1 MIEHPG
7 SAPEA
12 PALTDDA
19 TLAKVLRDV
28 GAAVYSWDIES
39 DALSWAPRPPR
50 ALDVTPDE
58 AATGALWAALIDA
71 DALASPAS
79 VILGSTRRD
88 DGGGVPFEIE
98 YALRVPGRDGLRVV
112 WVEDVGIWHGGPDG
126 RPRSVRGLV
135 RVITDRHETD
145 QRLALSSRLD
155 PTTGTLNRMRLL
167 DVLDSAVA
175 DAKRFQT
182 FCAFAVL
189 NLENVT
195 ETSEIYGHDISDELI
210 AGAAKRLRACMRNGD
225 SLGRFS
231 ATSFGLVL
239 ANCDMADLNVA
250 ALRFLRSIHDEPV
263 KTGAGPV
270 GLRVSGAGV
279 VVPRQARNR
288 EEILSRVSETLA
300 DLRLHNRG
308 TFAVYNPDYEREAQR
323 RQNAALT
330 EELMT
335 ALDAGR
341 IVCAFQP
348 VVTAKTRDLVWH
360 EALGRIRLSDGGLV
374 SVRHHVLAAEKL
386 GLIHLLDRRMLDLV
400 LERLKSEPGQI
411 FALNISAETTV
422 DAEWRGR
429 LERFLAE
436 NPNAGKRLIV
446 EITETREIADLE
458 GALDFVAAMR
468 ERGVRIAVDDF
479 GSGHTSFRVLRTLGA
494 DLVKI
499 DGSFVTALDTS
510 PDDRAFVRALVALS
524 HDLGFKTV
532 AEYVERPE
540 VADLL
545 AELGVDYLQGDMIG
559 TPGAIER
566 R

>member
-1 MIEHPG
+1 M
-7 SAPEA
+7 
-12 PALTDDA
+12 
-19 TLAKVLRDV
+19 LAKVLRDI
-28 GAAVYSWDIES
+28 GAAVYVWDIET
-39 DALSWAPRPPR
+39 DTLSWTPRPPR
-50 ALDVTPDE
+50 VLDVTPEE
-58 AATGALWAALIDA
+58 ASSGALWATLIDS
-71 DALASPAS
+71 DALASPAG
-79 VILGSTRRD
+79 VILGSARRD
-88 DGGGVPFEIE
+88 EGGGVPFEIE
-98 YALRVPGRDGLRVV
+98 YALRVPGRDGMRVV
-112 WVEDVGIWHGGPDG
+112 WVEDVGIWHGNEQG
-126 RPRSVRGLV
+126 RPRLVRGLI

-167 DVLDSAVA
+167 DVIDNAVA

-182 FCAFAVL
+182 SCAFAVL
-189 NLENVT
+189 NLENLT

-239 ANCDMADLNVA
+239 ANCDMADLAVA
-250 ALRFLRSIHDEPV
+250 ARRFLGAIHDEPI

-279 VVPRQARNR
+279 VAPRQARTR
-288 EEILSRVSETLA
+288 EEILTRVSETLA

-308 TFAVYNPDYEREAQR
+308 TFALYSPDYERDAQR
-323 RQNAALT
+323 RQHAALT

-348 VVTAKTRDLVWH
+348 VAETKSRAIVWH
-360 EALGRIRLSDGGLV
+360 EALGRIRVSGGDLV
-374 SVRHHVLAAEKL
+374 SVCSHVLAAEKL

-400 LERLKSEPGQI
+400 LAQLTREPHQI
-411 FALNISAETTV
+411 LALNVSAETTV

-429 LERFLAE
+429 LEHFLAE
-436 NPNAGKRLIV
+436 NPGAGERLIV
-446 EITETREIADLE
+446 EITETREIGDLE

-468 ERGVRIAVDDF
+468 GRGVRIAIDDF

-499 DGSFVTALDTS
+499 DGSFITALDTS

-532 AEYVERPE
+532 AEFVERPE

-545 AELGVDYLQGDMIG
+545 TEIGVDYLQGDMIG
-559 TPGAIER
+559 TPGDIGL
-566 R
+566 